1 MIRQLIIA
9 TALTAAF
16 ALPAAADKGPNQPL
30 TAQEA
35 QGWIGKPVYSNN
47 GKEVG
52 KVTVLTNSADNKA
65 TELRADIG
73 SATGSGKHPI
83 ILPATRFSLEGDR
96 VIIDMTAAQATKL
109 PKMNY

>member
-1 MIRQLIIA
+1 M
-9 TALTAAF
+9 
-16 ALPAAADKGPNQPL
+16 
-30 TAQEA
+30 
-35 QGWIGKPVYSNN
+35 GWKACLQQRWERSG
-47 GKEVG
+47 E
-52 KVTVLTNSADNKA
+52 VTVLTNSADNKA

-96 VIIDMTAAQATKL
+96 VIIDMKAVQATKL